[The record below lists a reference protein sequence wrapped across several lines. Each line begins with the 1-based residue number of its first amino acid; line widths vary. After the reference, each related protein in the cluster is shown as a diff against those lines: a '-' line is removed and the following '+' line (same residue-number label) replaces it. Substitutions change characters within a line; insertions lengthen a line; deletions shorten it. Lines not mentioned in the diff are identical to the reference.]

1 MIQLLTP
8 YRLPRV
14 NRQALLNKYPTVDW
28 RDKQFILAHVLKITR
43 EELIANSNYSVS
55 LWNQF
60 QYARAVQSR
69 KNCTPLAYILG
80 TQPFYGL
87 NFSVNKHTLIPRPET
102 EQLVDIALKIINKKN
117 IDTVIDVGTGS
128 GAIAIAIKKHAPQVK
143 VIATDISK
151 QALKKA
157 KKNAD
162 ANNVKIKY
170 LRGNLLEPVFNNNLV
185 LNNPTLILAN
195 LPYLPKKIYNQVST
209 EVKKEPKSALVA
221 GNDGLKF
228 YNELLSQLKNIDQL
242 NGLIFECDPVN
253 AQSLAETVEKSLSNG
268 ATEIVKDINSLNRFV
283 VYKKTGPENSDPA
296 SR

>member
-8 YRLPRV
+8 YRPPRV

-69 KNCTPLAYILG
+69 KNCIPLAYILG

-195 LPYLPKKIYNQVST
+195 LPYLPQNIYNQVST
-209 EVKKEPKSALVA
+209 EVKKEPESALVA

-228 YNELLSQLKNIDQL
+228 YNELLSQLKNFNQL
-242 NGLIFECDPVN
+242 DALIFECDPVN
-253 AQSLAETVEKSLSNG
+253 AQSLAETVKNSLLNG
-268 ATEIVKDINSLNRFV
+268 STEVVNDINSLNRFV